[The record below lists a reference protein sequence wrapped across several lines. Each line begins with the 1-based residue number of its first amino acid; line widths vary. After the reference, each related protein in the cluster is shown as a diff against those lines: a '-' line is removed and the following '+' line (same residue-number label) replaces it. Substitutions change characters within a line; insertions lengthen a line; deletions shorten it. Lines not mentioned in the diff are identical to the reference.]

1 MSGSVPVAARDGG
14 NGRRPSFTSGGEV
27 FREIQRDV
35 EAVLSRKGIRTRAL
49 VQLHLKTVIALSLP
63 VLAWIVL
70 IAASPGLVL
79 GLACLVVL
87 ALGAMLVAFCV
98 QHDANHGA
106 SFGSRRVNRI
116 FGFSADALLGFSSYA
131 WRVKHNVAHHTYTNV
146 DAYDDDISQVPFARL
161 LPAQSSRWWYRL
173 QHFYIWPMYSLM
185 VLRMQA
191 FGDLAALFRGR
202 IGRSKLRM
210 PRGWDLVGIVG
221 GKLVYVSW
229 AIVIP
234 LLVYPWWVVVVAYV
248 GVAMVVGLVT
258 ATTFQLAHCVD
269 EANYRSSDELGGR
282 RHRLGR
288 PPDRV
293 DGRLLPAQPRAH
305 VGARRPQLPDRAPP
319 VPAPPPHP
327 VPADRG
333 NRPGTS
339 RGPRR
344 ALHVPAVVVAGAL
357 LAREPRARDGPPRRA
372 GRDRDG
378 LARGAHELEDRR
390 RTGDARQH
398 PVPRALPVLV
408 RVDRLSHEDRRRG
421 RDRRRRRRPR

>member
-1 MSGSVPVAARDGG
+1 MMSGSSPVAARDGG

-70 IAASPGLVL
+70 MTASPGLVL

-106 SFGSRRVNRI
+106 SFGSRRINRI
-116 FGFSADALLGFSSYA
+116 FGFSADAMLGFSSYA

-146 DAYDDDISQVPFARL
+146 DAYDDDISQVPLARL
-161 LPAQSSRWWYRL
+161 LPAQSSKPWYRL

-191 FGDLAALFRGR
+191 FGDVAALVRGR

-229 AIVIP
+229 AVVIP

-269 EANYRSSDELGGR
+269 EATYRSSDELEDGATVWAVHQIESTVDFCPRNPVLTWVLGGLNYQIEHHLFPRLPHTLYPQIAGIVRARAERHGVRYTCQPSLWRALCSHASHVREMGR
-282 RHRLGR
+282 RGE
-288 PPDRV
+288 
-293 DGRLLPAQPRAH
+293 PAEIEM
-305 VGARRPQLPDRAPP
+305 G
-319 VPAPPPHP
+319 
-327 VPADRG
+327 
-333 NRPGTS
+333 
-339 RGPRR
+339 
-344 ALHVPAVVVAGAL
+344 
-357 LAREPRARDGPPRRA
+357 
-372 GRDRDG
+372 
-378 LARGAHELEDRR
+378 
-390 RTGDARQH
+390 
-398 PVPRALPVLV
+398 
-408 RVDRLSHEDRRRG
+408 
-421 RDRRRRRRPR
+421 